1 MMRPTQILRASELPI
16 GKYSHYLNKDTW
28 GHLGAIL
35 PHKGI
40 ITYTISANRQN
51 VLAGA
56 GRDAIFNTWRRFS
69 MQVLYW
75 APPLMAA
82 YYAMDWA
89 NKRNEYLNSKAGRA
103 EFNGS

>member
-1 MMRPTQILRASELPI
+1 MRPTQVLRGGELPI
-16 GKYSHYLNKDTW
+16 GKYGHYLNKDTW

-35 PHKGI
+35 PHRGI
-40 ITYTISANRQN
+40 TIYGISANQQN

-56 GRDAIFNTWRRFS
+56 GHDAVFNTWRRFRK
-69 MQVLYW
+69 QVLYW
-75 APPLMAA
+75 APPLIIA

-103 EFNGS
+103 ESHDS